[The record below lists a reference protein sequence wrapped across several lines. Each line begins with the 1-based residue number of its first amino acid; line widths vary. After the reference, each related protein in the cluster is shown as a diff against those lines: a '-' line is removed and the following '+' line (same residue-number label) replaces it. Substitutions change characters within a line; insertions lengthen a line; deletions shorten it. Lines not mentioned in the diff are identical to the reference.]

1 MSNKTEKRSGLT
13 QQRYT
18 DYLDYLVSRT
28 GLAVFLSLVFF
39 FLWLPMFVIML
50 FSFSGSGTIHFPPK
64 SFSLDY
70 YIALL
75 APEMTDVTL
84 THPFSWS
91 VVVNSVIIGVV
102 AATTVVVLGTLTGYA
117 LNKYDLIGQEVFK
130 SVALLPIIVPLIVTA
145 IGFVIFYSLFDIQMG
160 MKTTIL
166 AHIVYTF
173 PFGVIIITSSI
184 AGVDPSLE
192 EAARDLGSSEFR
204 VFRKIMLPLIYPG
217 IFAAWIL
224 AFTLSLNE
232 FVITYFVSGSFLTTL
247 PLWMWDQLRFGV
259 SPLTYVVSALTL
271 FAAVLLVLLVHRL
284 IGIQQ
289 VRG

>member
-1 MSNKTEKRSGLT
+1 MSNETKQQSGLT

-28 GLAVFLSLVFF
+28 GMAVVLSIVFF
-39 FLWLPMFVIML
+39 FLWLPMFVIVL
-50 FSFSGSGTIHFPPK
+50 FSFSGSGTIHFPPE
-64 SFSLDY
+64 SFSIDY

-75 APEMTDVTL
+75 APDMTDVAL

-102 AATTVVVLGTLTGYA
+102 AATTVVVFGTLTGYA

-145 IGFVIFYSLFDIQMG
+145 IGFVIFFSLFGIQMG

-184 AGVDPSLE
+184 AGVDPHLE

-217 IFAAWIL
+217 ILSAWIL

-247 PLWMWDQLRFGV
+247 PLWVWDQLRFGIT
-259 SPLTYVVSALTL
+259 PLTYVVSALTL
-271 FAAVLLVLLVHRL
+271 FVAVLLVLLVHRL
-284 IGIQQ
+284 IGIQR